1 MQLRQFRILSMNKLI
16 LVSVLIL
23 LGFGSAEA
31 QRYRNPAQYL
41 RQFNNQ
47 KRKAD
52 IKTLLYLEASIKGE
66 DARRVKKYHEIVL
79 EQMKESKKEVER
91 IGPYKDD
98 EILQREY
105 VAGFEMLVVAFDK
118 EFRKAEEYRD
128 SMAESF
134 DMLMKYYAQVT
145 EAEDMMYEAFYKIEA
160 AEDHFI
166 KTNYLEFERD
176 PEIVERFD
184 NLDIAALHSRDMSI
198 AFFRVEYSVNELID
212 HISAKEF
219 DSIEDDIAGINQAI
233 DASIEDVKKYADF
246 EGEDDLIDELED
258 YIADMKEE
266 VNFNLVPVAEKLQN
280 RFLDEKEYDSA
291 QRDLQR
297 FVDRHEGR
305 VEDFY
310 ETRTDFIEE
319 YLPED

>member
-1 MQLRQFRILSMNKLI
+1 MNRLI
-16 LVSVLIL
+16 LASIVIL

-31 QRYRNPAQYL
+31 QRFRNPSQYL

-66 DARRVKKYHEIVL
+66 DPRRVQKYHEIVL
-79 EQMKESKKEVER
+79 EQMQESKKEVER

-105 VAGFEMLVVAFDK
+105 VAGFEMLVTAFDK
-118 EFRKAEEYRD
+118 EFRKAEELRD
-128 SMAESF
+128 SMFDSF
-134 DMLMKYYAQVT
+134 EMLTKYYAQVT
-145 EAEDMMYEAFYKIEA
+145 DAEDMMYEAFYKIEA

-184 NLDIAALHSRDMSI
+184 NLDIAALHARDMTI
-198 AFFRVEYSVNELID
+198 AFFRVEYSVEKLIE
-212 HISAKEF
+212 HINAKEF
-219 DSIEDDIAGINQAI
+219 DSIENDIADINRSI
-233 DASIEDVKKYADF
+233 DKSVEELKEYSDF
-246 EGEDDLIDELED
+246 DGEDDLIEELDD

-280 RFLDEKEYDSA
+280 RFLDEKEYDNA
-291 QRDLQR
+291 QRDMER